1 MLRSIAPS
9 GSPGGKASVGHN
21 INAEDTY
28 PKKCRIRHFLGFDFR
43 RIRSRRGVW
52 RAYYTPKLKKRT
64 ALLRKLRAVFRRYQ
78 SQPVDRV
85 VQLINPILSGWVN
98 YFAVGDSSE
107 CFEFI
112 KDWVEKKVRRHMM
125 RARKRK
131 GFGWKRW
138 SRSWLYE
145 GLRLFNG
152 YKVRRPARKAVPA

>member
-1 MLRSIAPS
+1 M
-9 GSPGGKASVGHN
+9 
-21 INAEDTY
+21 
-28 PKKCRIRHFLGFDFR
+28 
-43 RIRSRRGVW
+43 
-52 RAYYTPKLKKRT
+52 
-64 ALLRKLRAVFRRYQ
+64 
-78 SQPVDRV
+78 
-85 VQLINPILSGWVN
+85 INPILSGSVN
-98 YFAVGDSSE
+98 SFAVGDSGE

-138 SRSWLYE
+138 NRGWLYE

>member
-1 MLRSIAPS
+1 M
-9 GSPGGKASVGHN
+9 
-21 INAEDTY
+21 
-28 PKKCRIRHFLGFDFR
+28 
-43 RIRSRRGVW
+43 
-52 RAYYTPKLKKRT
+52 
-64 ALLRKLRAVFRRYQ
+64 
-78 SQPVDRV
+78 
-85 VQLINPILSGWVN
+85 QLINPILSGWVN
-98 YFAVGDSSE
+98 YFAVGDSGK

-138 SRSWLYE
+138 SRGWLYE